1 VITEY
6 VRIWC
11 WVNVGILPAYTVR
24 TIAARFLSSQGISRP
39 LLYIGVTVYCIWH
52 PFFLYMIFVYAGK
65 REFIYAPVANVVTA
79 GLQTLL
85 TLGYCVVIRPHHPLS
100 LQPVS
105 VRSVLQWTTNWK
117 EVAYLRTQQDALIET
132 LNTTQNGHDED
143 DHETEGNGNR
153 QQAGAP
159 NDTPGGDDANS
170 DYQAIHNSDTVDL
183 PSTSRDQIE
192 RDRNALIVDKGMSEY
207 VELLFAGIF
216 SLCAEW
222 WSWEVVTIIVGLLGP
237 TQLAVHVIYAT
248 IIPLYYMIPL
258 GLGLAS
264 ASRIGTL
271 IGERRFDLA
280 RRLGNAILWFSLI
293 EGTTLA
299 VLSFFI
305 RLQIPQLFTKEPEVI
320 RIAAELS
327 PLYCLFVIPD
337 AMQGSFQG
345 VLRGIKRQ
353 GRSSWGVLIGPWM
366 TSIPLA
372 CILAFGANWEIFGMW
387 TGNNTGYWMMD
398 AVFLYV
404 WASYKWEREPEHNL
418 DSNDELEPIKKDYL
432 CEDTGNI
439 EDIMGFAKMSHFS
452 AFAHFNK
459 LKHD

>member
-1 VITEY
+1 M
-6 VRIWC
+6 
-11 WVNVGILPAYTVR
+11 G
-24 TIAARFLSSQGISRP
+24 
-39 LLYIGVTVYCIWH
+39 
-52 PFFLYMIFVYAGK
+52 
-65 REFIYAPVANVVTA
+65 
-79 GLQTLL
+79 
-85 TLGYCVVIRPHHPLS
+85 
-100 LQPVS
+100 
-105 VRSVLQWTTNWK
+105 
-117 EVAYLRTQQDALIET
+117 
-132 LNTTQNGHDED
+132 NTTRNGHDE
-143 DHETEGNGNR
+143 GNAGRGR
-153 QQAGAP
+153 QVEQAGAC
-159 NDTPGGDDANS
+159 TPGGDAGNS
-170 DYQAIHNSDTVDL
+170 DYQSDTSDIPAGL
-183 PSTSRDQIE
+183 Q
-192 RDRNALIVDKGMSEY
+192 NAAIVDKGMSEY
-207 VELLFAGIF
+207 VQLLFAGIF

-293 EGTTLA
+293 EGTSLA
-299 VLSFFI
+299 IGSFFI
-305 RLQIPQLFTKEPEVI
+305 REWIPALFTKEPEVI
-320 RIAAELS
+320 RIAAQLS

-404 WASYKWEREPEHNL
+404 WASYKWEKEPEHNL
-418 DSNDELEPIKKDYL
+418 DSNDDELEPLKTDYL

-439 EDIMGFAKMSHFS
+439 EDVMGFVKMSHFS
-452 AFAHFNK
+452 AFAHFGK
-459 LKHD
+459 LKHE